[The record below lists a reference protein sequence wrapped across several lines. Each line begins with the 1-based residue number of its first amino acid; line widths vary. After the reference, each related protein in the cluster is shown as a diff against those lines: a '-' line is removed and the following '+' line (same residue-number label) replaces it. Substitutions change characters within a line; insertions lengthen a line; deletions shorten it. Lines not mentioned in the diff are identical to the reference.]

1 MGEVMASV
9 DLRPGDTLN
18 IVWSSVQDTPLGRR
32 EVESNF
38 SFSYEEL
45 LMRLKTKVKGEHS
58 KQSNTEGAKFSRLVA
73 LALNALKKGKWST
86 GTDIDKRLVFDKF
99 FERFQALEEFEY
111 KNLTERSK
119 VALKDFYK
127 ESILDDDQQKKLK
140 TMIEALG
147 IKL

>member
-1 MGEVMASV
+1 MASV

-45 LMRLKTKVKGEHS
+45 LMKLKSKVKGEHS

-73 LALNALKKGKWST
+73 LAINALKKGKWST

-99 FERFQALEEFEY
+99 YERFSSLKDVEY
-111 KNLTERSK
+111 KNLTEKSRI
-119 VALKDFYK
+119 ALKDFYK
-127 ESILDDDQQKKLK
+127 SNLLDKDQQAKLK
-140 TMIEALG
+140 SMIQALG